1 MKRRFIL
8 ILILLLVSVFSFSCK
23 GKEEDLN
30 VASIEEATL
39 ELELGRT
46 YTVSVNTEMM
56 ENLSFVLSDE
66 DIASYEIENNNLLVK
81 ANKIGSAKLDVIY
94 KEQVID
100 SVDLEVIE
108 EVIYLPIP
116 TGMILLKGV
125 DKEASVKI
133 ILTKEGLDNEEVKW
147 SLDTEGIVEVQTQ
160 GKIAH
165 FHSLSRGKVEVTV
178 SVGNYTNSFIVY
190 VTNIRGDID

>member
-1 MKRRFIL
+1 
-8 ILILLLVSVFSFSCK
+8 
-23 GKEEDLN
+23 
-30 VASIEEATL
+30 
-39 ELELGRT
+39 
-46 YTVSVNTEMM
+46 M
-56 ENLSFVLSDE
+56 ENE
-66 DIASYEIENNNLLVK
+66 EVK
-81 ANKIGSAKLDVIY
+81 
-94 KEQVID
+94 
-100 SVDLEVIE
+100 DLEVIE

-165 FHSLSRGKVEVTV
+165 FHSLSRGKVVVTV

>member
-1 MKRRFIL
+1 MKKRFIL

-30 VASIEEATL
+30 VASIEEASL
-39 ELELGRT
+39 ELEIGRT

-66 DIASYEIENNNLLVK
+66 DIASYEIENNRLLLK

-133 ILTKEGLDNEEVKW
+133 ILTKEGLDDEEDAYKRYIHQYNMPPYATGEARALR
-147 SLDTEGIVEVQTQ
+147 SPGRREIGHGALAE
-160 GKIAH
+160 
-165 FHSLSRGKVEVTV
+165 
-178 SVGNYTNSFIVY
+178 
-190 VTNIRGDID
+190 

>member
-1 MKRRFIL
+1 MKKNLII

-30 VASIEEATL
+30 VASIEEESM
-39 ELELGRT
+39 ELELGRSYSIT
-46 YTVSVNTEMM
+46 VNTEVM
-56 ENLSFVLSDE
+56 EEITFGLSEE
-66 DIASYEIENNNLLVK
+66 DIVSLIIENNIVFVT
-81 ANKIGSAKLDVIY
+81 ANNIGSTNLEVIY
-94 KEQVID
+94 KDQVID
-100 SVDLEVIE
+100 SISLEVID

-147 SLDTEGIVEVQTQ
+147 SLDTEGIVEVETQ

-178 SVGNYTNSFIVY
+178 SVGSYTNSFIVY

>member
-8 ILILLLVSVFSFSCK
+8 ILILLLVSAFSFSCK

-30 VASIEEATL
+30 VANIEEASL
-39 ELELGRT
+39 ELEIGRT
-46 YTVSVNTEMM
+46 YIVSVNTEVM

-81 ANKIGSAKLDVIY
+81 ANKIGNAKLDVIY

-125 DKEASVKI
+125 DKEASVKVI
-133 ILTKEGLDNEEVKW
+133 ITKDGLDLNDIKW
-147 SLDTEGIVEVQTQ
+147 TIDSDCLQMETQ
-160 GKIAH
+160 GTIAH
-165 FHSLSRGKVEVTV
+165 FKSLARGKAIVTV
-178 SVGNYTNSFIVY
+178 TLDEYTNSFEIY
-190 VTNIRGDID
+190 VTNIRGDIE

>member
-23 GKEEDLN
+23 GKEDLN
-30 VASIEEATL
+30 VASIEEASL

-56 ENLSFVLSDE
+56 ESLSFVLSDE

>member
-30 VASIEEATL
+30 VASIEEASL
-39 ELELGRT
+39 ELEIGRT

-66 DIASYEIENNNLLVK
+66 NIASYEIENNNLLIK

-100 SVDLEVIE
+100 SVNLEVIE

-133 ILTKEGLDNEEVKW
+133 ILTKEGLDLNTATWEIDNSDVVSMEY
-147 SLDTEGIVEVQTQ
+147 Q
-160 GKIAH
+160 GGIAH
-165 FHSLSRGKVEVTV
+165 FHSISRGKAVVTV
-178 SVGNYTNSFIVY
+178 KVGDYQNSFVIY